1 MVLAALAA
9 LVGAAVQS
17 ATGFGFA
24 LVLSPALFAVM
35 EPAEAVTVLLAL
47 GAALNLL
54 VLLERHDARW
64 SRLPPLIL
72 PALPGLALGAVVLA
86 ALSREP
92 LQVGVGLA
100 VIAAG
105 LWQLR
110 DRAARGPRAGSRCR
124 LSERP
129 AHHLDQHQRA
139 AAGALAG
146 GAGAAPCGVPR
157 HAGGGVPRPQ
167 HRRLGGAGDRGRRYG
182 RSRRAAGA
190 ARACPRRPR
199 ARHARLQASRPR
211 ALLQGWCSC
220 WSWSPVRR
228 AWWPGWRR
236 RQIAVTLDRLWVM
249 PKDGHGLRGDPRL
262 TRACGVCRSEPD
274 RDGGR
279 LGRAS
284 LPSRRRLLGERSRH
298 RPDHGPRRAAS

>member
-1 MVLAALAA
+1 MILAALAA

-92 LQVGVGLA
+92 LQIGVGVA

-110 DRAARGPRAGSRCR
+110 DRDAAGRVPATVAGFLSGLLTTSISINGPPLVLWLEAQA
-124 LSERP
+124 LRP
-129 AHHLDQHQRA
+129 AEFRATLA
-139 AAGALAG
+139 AAFLALNIAG
-146 GAGAAPCGVPR
+146 WAVLGIAGDATADLGELFVLLGIVLVGHALGVLAFRRLDHERFYRLVLMLVLVTGAASV
-157 HAGGGVPRPQ
+157 
-167 HRRLGGAGDRGRRYG
+167 
-182 RSRRAAGA
+182 AAG
-190 ARACPRRPR
+190 
-199 ARHARLQASRPR
+199 
-211 ALLQGWCSC
+211 LL
-220 WSWSPVRR
+220 
-228 AWWPGWRR
+228 
-236 RQIAVTLDRLWVM
+236 
-249 PKDGHGLRGDPRL
+249 
-262 TRACGVCRSEPD
+262 
-274 RDGGR
+274 
-279 LGRAS
+279 
-284 LPSRRRLLGERSRH
+284 
-298 RPDHGPRRAAS
+298 

>member
-47 GAALNLL
+47 GAALNTL

-92 LQVGVGLA
+92 LQIGVGVA
-100 VIAAG
+100 VIAAA

-110 DRAARGPRAGSRCR
+110 
-124 LSERP
+124 
-129 AHHLDQHQRA
+129 HRA
-139 AAGALAG
+139 AAARVPGTIAGFLSGVLTTSISISGPPLVLWLEAQALRPAEFRATLAAAFLALNITGWTVLAVAGDATAELGELLVLLGMVVAGHVLGAIAFRRLDHDRFYRLVLVLVLVT
-146 GAGAAPCGVPR
+146 GAASVV
-157 HAGGGVPRPQ
+157 AG
-167 HRRLGGAGDRGRRYG
+167 LA
-182 RSRRAAGA
+182 
-190 ARACPRRPR
+190 
-199 ARHARLQASRPR
+199 
-211 ALLQGWCSC
+211 
-220 WSWSPVRR
+220 
-228 AWWPGWRR
+228 
-236 RQIAVTLDRLWVM
+236 
-249 PKDGHGLRGDPRL
+249 
-262 TRACGVCRSEPD
+262 
-274 RDGGR
+274 
-279 LGRAS
+279 
-284 LPSRRRLLGERSRH
+284 
-298 RPDHGPRRAAS
+298 

>member
-1 MVLAALAA
+1 MILAALAA

-92 LQVGVGLA
+92 LQIGVGVA

-110 DRAARGPRAGSRCR
+110 DRAAAARVPATVAGFLSGLLTTSISINGPPLVLWLEAQA
-124 LSERP
+124 LRP
-129 AHHLDQHQRA
+129 AEFRATLA
-139 AAGALAG
+139 AAFLALNIAG
-146 GAGAAPCGVPR
+146 WVVLGIAGDATADLGELFVLLGIVLVGHALGVLAFRRLDHERFYRLVLMLVLVTGAASV
-157 HAGGGVPRPQ
+157 
-167 HRRLGGAGDRGRRYG
+167 
-182 RSRRAAGA
+182 AAG
-190 ARACPRRPR
+190 
-199 ARHARLQASRPR
+199 
-211 ALLQGWCSC
+211 LL
-220 WSWSPVRR
+220 
-228 AWWPGWRR
+228 
-236 RQIAVTLDRLWVM
+236 
-249 PKDGHGLRGDPRL
+249 
-262 TRACGVCRSEPD
+262 
-274 RDGGR
+274 
-279 LGRAS
+279 
-284 LPSRRRLLGERSRH
+284 
-298 RPDHGPRRAAS
+298 